1 MGLVI
6 SLIIIGLLLMFA
18 EILIIPGVGIAG
30 ILGVAAMAGSCVY
43 AFLEIGQTAGVI
55 VTAVNAVLLVVITI
69 WVLRAKTWERLAL
82 ATNIDSKAIVP
93 EAEVVPGTVGVT
105 VTRLA
110 PMGTARFGDLRLEV
124 TAREGIIDPGVEVEV
139 VEVDG
144 IKVYV
149 SAVVS
154 YSVEKSN

>member
-30 ILGVAAMAGSCVY
+30 ILGVAAMVGSCVY

-154 YSVEKSN
+154 NSVEKSN

>member
-110 PMGTARFGDLRLEV
+110 PIGTARFGDLRLEV

-154 YSVEKSN
+154 YSVDKSN

>member
-6 SLIIIGLLLMFA
+6 SLIIIGLLLVFA
-18 EILIIPGVGIAG
+18 EVLIIPGVGVAG
-30 ILGVAAMAGSCVY
+30 ILGIASMAGSCVY
-43 AFLEIGQTAGVI
+43 AFMEMSQSAGIV
-55 VTAVNAVLLVVITI
+55 VTAVNAVLLVLITI
-69 WVLRAKTWERLAL
+69 WVLRAKTWQRLAL
-82 ATNIDSKAIVP
+82 QTNIDSKAIVP
-93 EAEVVPGTVGVT
+93 EADVVPGSVGVT

-124 TAREGIIDPGVEVEV
+124 TAREGMIDPGVEVEV

-149 SAVVS
+149 AAVASNV
-154 YSVEKSN
+154 VE

>member
-1 MGLVI
+1 MGLVV
-6 SLIIIGLLLMFA
+6 SLMIIGLLLVIA
-18 EILIIPGVGIAG
+18 EILIIPGVGVAG

-43 AFLEIGQTAGVI
+43 AFMEMSQMAGI
-55 VTAVNAVLLVVITI
+55 IITAVNALLLVLITI

-93 EAEVVPGTVGVT
+93 EVEVVPGTVGVT

-110 PMGTARFGDLRLEV
+110 PMGTARFGDLRMEV

-154 YSVEKSN
+154 NSVEKSN

>member
-55 VTAVNAVLLVVITI
+55 VTAVNAVLLVLITI

-105 VTRLA
+105 ITRLA

-124 TAREGIIDPGVEVEV
+124 TAREGIIDPGVEIEV

-149 SAVVS
+149 AAVISKV
-154 YSVEKSN
+154 VE

>member
-82 ATNIDSKAIVP
+82 ATNIESKAIVP

-154 YSVEKSN
+154 YSVDKFN

>member
-1 MGLVI
+1 MVLVI

-82 ATNIDSKAIVP
+82 ATNIESKAIVP

-154 YSVEKSN
+154 YSVDKSN

>member
-110 PMGTARFGDLRLEV
+110 PMGTARFGDLRMEV

>member
-6 SLIIIGLLLMFA
+6 SLIIIGLLLVFA
-18 EILIIPGVGIAG
+18 EVLIIPGVGVAG

-43 AFLEIGQTAGVI
+43 AFLEIGQTAGI
-55 VTAVNAVLLVVITI
+55 IITAVNSVLLVVITI

-93 EAEVVPGTVGVT
+93 EAEVVPGTIGVT

-124 TAREGIIDPGVEVEV
+124 TAREGMIDPGVEIEV

-149 SAVVS
+149 AAVASNV
-154 YSVEKSN
+154 VE

>member
-1 MGLVI
+1 MGLVVTLVI
-6 SLIIIGLLLMFA
+6 LGLLLLFA
-18 EILIIPGVGIAG
+18 EILIIPGVGVAG
-30 ILGVAAMAGSCVY
+30 ILGLLSMAGSCLY
-43 AFLEIGQTAGVI
+43 AFMEMGKTAGVI
-55 VTAVNAVLLVVITI
+55 VTAINVVLIILLTV
-69 WVLRAKTWERLAL
+69 WVLRAKTWKRLAL
-82 ATNIDSKAIVP
+82 ETNIDAKAVVP
-93 EAEVVPGTVGVT
+93 EVDVIPGSKGIS

-149 SAVVS
+149 TTN
-154 YSVEKSN
+154 K

>member
-149 SAVVS
+149 SAGVS

>member
-6 SLIIIGLLLMFA
+6 SLIIIGLLLVFA
-18 EILIIPGVGIAG
+18 EILIIPGVGVAG

-43 AFLEIGQTAGVI
+43 AFMEMSQMAGII
-55 VTAVNAVLLVVITI
+55 VTAVNALLVVLITI
-69 WVLRAKTWERLAL
+69 WVLRAKTWERFAL